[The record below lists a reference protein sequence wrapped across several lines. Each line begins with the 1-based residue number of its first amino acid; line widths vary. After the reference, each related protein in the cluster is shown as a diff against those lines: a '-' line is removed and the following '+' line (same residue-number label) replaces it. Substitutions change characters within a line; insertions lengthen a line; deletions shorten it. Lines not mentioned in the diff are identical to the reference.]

1 MQYREYGRQGYK
13 VSAFGMGCMR
23 VPHVKDEHGNKIIQR
38 EEAIKMI
45 RYAADHGV
53 TYFDSALMY
62 FDGDCDALLG
72 EALAGGYREK
82 VKVVSKIPPRF
93 INNEEE
99 FNKTL
104 DGMLEKLQTD
114 HLDVLLAHDMNR
126 EAWKK
131 FQEMDM
137 YAMMEKAKAAGKI
150 NAIAFSFHD
159 DVELFREMVDA
170 YPWAMAQIQMNIL
183 DVNYQATV
191 EGMKYA
197 ASKGLAIVIME
208 PLRGGGL
215 ANAPAPV
222 QKIYDEYPEKR
233 SAVEWALRFVY
244 NFPEV
249 SCVLSG
255 VSTMEQ
261 LKDNIRIFEQAEP
274 DVMSEEDLAM
284 IGRVREAYNKLIKVP
299 CTGCGYCI
307 PCPKGVDIPRIFYL
321 YNNGSMYNDFANV
334 VQDNYSRVLSSNA
347 SPLEC
352 VKCGACEKKCPQHIH
367 IMENL
372 QKAHEAIAGAGQ

>member
-1 MQYREYGRQGYK
+1 M
-13 VSAFGMGCMR
+13 VWAVCV

-53 TYFDSALMY
+53 TYFDSARMY
-62 FDGDCDALLG
+62 FNGDCDALLG
-72 EALAGGYREK
+72 EALAGGSREK

-93 INNEEE
+93 VNSEEE
-99 FNKTL
+99 FNSTL
-104 DGMLEKLQTD
+104 DDMLKKLQTD
-114 HLDVLLAHDMNR
+114 YLDVLLTHDMNR
-126 EAWKK
+126 EAWDR
-131 FQEMDM
+131 FQQMGM
-137 YAMMEKAKAAGKI
+137 YQWMEKAKQAGKI
-150 NAIAFSFHD
+150 KAIGFSFHD

-215 ANAPAPV
+215 ANAPASV

-284 IGRVREAYNKLIKVP
+284 IGRVREEYQQVRSRCLARAARIASHARRASIFRAFS
-299 CTGCGYCI
+299 TCI
-307 PCPKGVDIPRIFYL
+307 T
-321 YNNGSMYNDFANV
+321 A
-334 VQDNYSRVLSSNA
+334 A
-347 SPLEC
+347 
-352 VKCGACEKKCPQHIH
+352 ACMA
-367 IMENL
+367 IM
-372 QKAHEAIAGAGQ
+372 K